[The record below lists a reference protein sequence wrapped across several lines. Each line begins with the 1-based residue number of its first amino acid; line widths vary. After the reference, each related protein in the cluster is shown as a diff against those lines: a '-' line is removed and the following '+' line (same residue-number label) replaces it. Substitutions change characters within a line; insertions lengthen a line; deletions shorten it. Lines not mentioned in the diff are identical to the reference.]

1 MPLTFSEL
9 HNFTD
14 SHHRKVISNDLFIWI
29 AGLDLP
35 SILLI
40 VMIWKPHD
48 SQRNLLATSRV
59 IHFLKIGPIFQFSLW
74 VVALVIFTP
83 QRKGHG
89 RFRSQQSHTGLG
101 AASGSASLC
110 YLHPTTQARNCT
122 KKVIVLFAQDGPR
135 FVSRSGH
142 YTLTIWNNLNHKQH
156 AKQAFGEIIFKTIL
170 AIPCG
175 PEVRIHSQ
183 RPRFD
188 L

>member
-89 RFRSQQSHTGLG
+89 KIQEPAKPHWAWSCQWLSFPVLSSSNHTGKKLYKKG
-101 AASGSASLC
+101 DS
-110 YLHPTTQARNCT
+110 PVCT
-122 KKVIVLFAQDGPR
+122 R
-135 FVSRSGH
+135 W
-142 YTLTIWNNLNHKQH
+142 T
-156 AKQAFGEIIFKTIL
+156 
-170 AIPCG
+170 
-175 PEVRIHSQ
+175 
-183 RPRFD
+183 
-188 L
+188 